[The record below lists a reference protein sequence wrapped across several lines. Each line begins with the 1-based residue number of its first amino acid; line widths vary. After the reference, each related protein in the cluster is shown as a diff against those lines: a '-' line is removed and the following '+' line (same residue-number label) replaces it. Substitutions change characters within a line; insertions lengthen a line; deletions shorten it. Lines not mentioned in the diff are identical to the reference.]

1 MNLSIQPC
9 GDLNFADAFGPI
21 CLGIYSDFSPLLC
34 LTPPNKQL
42 LYRAFSQEVTQE
54 VPLSRCSPR
63 LIWGP
68 YHFSLRGSDLELGV
82 EDSELFHDLFV
93 IYCFALFSVYTQKK
107 KKNVPPMKK
116 WFYLLISCK
125 ENFYLHDFSQLYYFW
140 FQLSALSLNTKSS
153 LFRQQ
158 LSLQ

>member
-107 KKNVPPMKK
+107 KKMFPRWRSDFISSSHVKK
-116 WFYLLISCK
+116 TFIFMIFLNCIIFGFNFLL
-125 ENFYLHDFSQLYYFW
+125 W
-140 FQLSALSLNTKSS
+140 V
-153 LFRQQ
+153 
-158 LSLQ
+158 